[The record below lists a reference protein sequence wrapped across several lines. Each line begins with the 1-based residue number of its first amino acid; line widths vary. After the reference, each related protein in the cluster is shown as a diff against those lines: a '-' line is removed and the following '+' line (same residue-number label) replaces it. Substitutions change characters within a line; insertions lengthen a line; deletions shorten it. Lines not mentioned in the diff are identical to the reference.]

1 MLLSSDQ
8 SCLLMVDM
16 QEKLLP
22 VTDGPETV
30 ADNCTILMKA
40 AARMSVPILISE
52 QYPKGLGYTLPDLI
66 SISGQNE
73 AVKKLTFSCMGED
86 TYVQRFDEIARC
98 QAVIAGIETH
108 VCVLQTA
115 FDLIERG
122 HDTFVVADAVTSR
135 TPLNRQTALDRMKE
149 AGVTIVTTEMV
160 VFEWLRIAGT
170 PEFKELSALVR

>member
-1 MLLSSDQ
+1 
-8 SCLLMVDM
+8 
-16 QEKLLP
+16 
-22 VTDGPETV
+22 
-30 ADNCTILMKA
+30 
-40 AARMSVPILISE
+40 
-52 QYPKGLGYTLPDLI
+52 
-66 SISGQNE
+66 
-73 AVKKLTFSCMGED
+73 MGED

>member
-30 ADNCTILMKA
+30 SDNCIILMKA

-52 QYPKGLGYTLPDLI
+52 QYPKGLGYTLSDLI

-73 AVKKLTFSCMGED
+73 AV
-86 TYVQRFDEIARC
+86 
-98 QAVIAGIETH
+98 
-108 VCVLQTA
+108 
-115 FDLIERG
+115 
-122 HDTFVVADAVTSR
+122 
-135 TPLNRQTALDRMKE
+135 
-149 AGVTIVTTEMV
+149 
-160 VFEWLRIAGT
+160 
-170 PEFKELSALVR
+170 